1 MNNLITV
8 RECSGVMSNEAET
21 QVREIT
27 SQIADFEREMKIL
40 KEKEEDLKK
49 RLLAVMEENK
59 ISKLQSDE
67 ISITYVAETERESF
81 DSKRFRADHA
91 DLYDEYITMS
101 PVKASIR
108 IKVR

>member
-1 MNNLITV
+1 
-8 RECSGVMSNEAET
+8 MSEMVKNDEIMSAEAEA
-21 QVREIT
+21 QVMEIT
-27 SQIADFEREMKIL
+27 SKIADFERKLKDL

-49 RLLAVMEENK
+49 RLLEAMEQHN
-59 ISKLQSDE
+59 ISKLQTDE
-67 ISITYVAETERESF
+67 VSITYVAETERESF

-91 DLYDEYITMS
+91 DLYDDYITMS